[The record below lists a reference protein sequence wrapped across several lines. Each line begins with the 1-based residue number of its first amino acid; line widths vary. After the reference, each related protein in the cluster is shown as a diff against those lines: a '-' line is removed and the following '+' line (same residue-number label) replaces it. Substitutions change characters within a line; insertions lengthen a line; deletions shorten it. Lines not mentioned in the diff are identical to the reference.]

1 MKMYRFYALLLLVFL
16 MAGVPA
22 VAGAKDIV
30 IGYSGPL
37 SGPAAEYGQ
46 DCLNGIEMAINE
58 INSRGGIEVAGRRYQ
73 FRLEKMDD
81 QVKPEKALANA
92 TLMRREH
99 GAIAIFNP
107 VATTIMPLMKA
118 NMEKK
123 NEFLIMAYCAVP
135 QVSEMGNRLIV
146 TLTSSFT
153 TYAKIAAQEAWEKG
167 WRKCAVVVTAGAY
180 GDAWRQVFGM
190 EWLKKGGTITVDLAA
205 NYYTRTDFAVPLQ
218 QALASDPDFLLIGG
232 PSATTALI
240 VEQSR
245 VRGFEGGF
253 VMIDQAKLDDVV
265 PIMQKPLGLEGTIGV
280 AMVRDIGVPASQ
292 EFINNYRQQYK
303 RNANWES
310 VINYTGMY
318 ALSRAMVLAGTTS
331 DAFAIRAA
339 MTRVFPML
347 GDKYPT
353 EIFAISP
360 GGRFIMPAVVQ
371 TMRHGRFTSPNTY
384 VWWAATEKEFE
395 AVRKLTTI
403 NPARMMWKKDN

>member
-1 MKMYRFYALLLLVFL
+1 MKINRFYLLLLL
-16 MAGVPA
+16 MLLVPGVPA
-22 VAGAKDIV
+22 DVEGKDIV

-46 DCLNGIEMAINE
+46 DCLNGIEMAISE
-58 INSRGGIEVAGRRYQ
+58 INSVGGIEVAGKRYQ

-81 QVKPEKALANA
+81 QVNPEKALANA
-92 TLMRREH
+92 TIMRREH

-107 VATTIMPLMKA
+107 VATTIMPFMKA
-118 NMEKK
+118 NMERK
-123 NEFLIMAYCAVP
+123 NEFLIMAYCGVP
-135 QVSEMGNRLIV
+135 QVSEMGNKLIV

-153 TYAKIAAQEAWEKG
+153 TYAKIAAQAAWDKG

-190 EWLKKGGTITVDLAA
+190 EWIKKGGSVTVDLTA
-205 NYYTRTDFAVPLQ
+205 NYTRTDFAVPLQ

-240 VEQSR
+240 VEQARS
-245 VRGFEGGF
+245 RGFEGGF

-280 AMVRDIGVPASQ
+280 AMVKDIGIPASV
-292 EFINNYRQQYK
+292 EFLRNYKNYYK

-310 VINYTGMY
+310 VLNYTGMY

-331 DAFAIRAA
+331 DAYAIRAA
-339 MTRVFPML
+339 MRRVFPML

-353 EIFAISP
+353 EIFEISP

-371 TMRHGRFTSPNTY
+371 TMRHGRFTCPNTY
-384 VWWAATEKEFE
+384 VWWAENEKEFE
-395 AVRKLTTI
+395 AVKKLTKT
-403 NPARMMWKKDN
+403 NPAQMVWINTE

>member
-1 MKMYRFYALLLLVFL
+1 M
-16 MAGVPA
+16 
-22 VAGAKDIV
+22 
-30 IGYSGPL
+30 
-37 SGPAAEYGQ
+37 
-46 DCLNGIEMAINE
+46 
-58 INSRGGIEVAGRRYQ
+58 
-73 FRLEKMDD
+73 
-81 QVKPEKALANA
+81 
-92 TLMRREH
+92 
-99 GAIAIFNP
+99 
-107 VATTIMPLMKA
+107 
-118 NMEKK
+118 
-123 NEFLIMAYCAVP
+123 
-135 QVSEMGNRLIV
+135 
-146 TLTSSFT
+146 
-153 TYAKIAAQEAWEKG
+153 
-167 WRKCAVVVTAGAY
+167 
-180 GDAWRQVFGM
+180 
-190 EWLKKGGTITVDLAA
+190 DLAA